1 MSTNQVPHQTDAAP
15 ARVWFITGTSSGLG
29 RAIAEDALAHGD
41 LVVATARNIESLA
54 PLIAIA
60 PDRVTPLRLDV
71 TDSEQIAHAVQ
82 DAITWHGHIDVL
94 VNNAGHGFVG
104 AAEETP
110 DDELRALMDV
120 HLHGPVALTKA
131 VLPHMRARRT
141 GAVVQMSSMG
151 GQVVWPGFSG
161 YCAAKY
167 ALEGWSEGLAAEV
180 AGFGIKVLLAEP
192 GAFRTEFAGSA
203 LRFGA
208 PIPEYRDV
216 IDPAREFLREVHG
229 AQPGDPAKAARAIRA
244 ALDAPNTPLRLA
256 LGNDAVDA
264 IGARLAT
271 VRAELDEWEAVG
283 RSTDVETAGTDT
295 GTSDTSDTS
304 DIETATRAPEPQP
317 VGRTEG

>member
-1 MSTNQVPHQTDAAP
+1 MSTNQVPHQTGAEQ

-29 RAIAEDALAHGD
+29 RAIAENALSHGD
-41 LVVATARNIESLA
+41 IVVATARNIESLA
-54 PLIAIA
+54 PLTAIA

-71 TDSEQIAHAVQ
+71 TDSEQVAHAVQ

-94 VNNAGHGFVG
+94 VNNAGHGFIG

-141 GAVVQMSSMG
+141 GAIVQMSSMG
-151 GQVVWPGFSG
+151 GQVVWPGFAG
-161 YCAAKY
+161 YCAAKF

-180 AGFGIKVLLAEP
+180 ADFGIKVLLPEP
-192 GAFRTEFAGSA
+192 GAFRTAFAGSA

-208 PIPEYRDV
+208 PIPDYQDV
-216 IDPAREFLREVHG
+216 MASVLKFAREMDG
-229 AQPGDPAKAARAIRA
+229 TQPGDPAKAAEAIRV
-244 ALDAPNTPLRLA
+244 ALDAPRTPLRLA

-264 IGARLAT
+264 IGARLGT
-271 VRAELDEWEAVG
+271 VQAELTEWEAVG
-283 RSTDVETAGTDT
+283 RATE
-295 GTSDTSDTS
+295 
-304 DIETATRAPEPQP
+304 IED
-317 VGRTEG
+317 